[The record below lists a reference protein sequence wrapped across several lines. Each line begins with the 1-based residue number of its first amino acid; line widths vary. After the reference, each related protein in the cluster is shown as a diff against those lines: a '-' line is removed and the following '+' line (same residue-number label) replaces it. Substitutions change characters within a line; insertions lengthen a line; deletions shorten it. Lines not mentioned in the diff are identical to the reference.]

1 VRILH
6 FSVWARTFPRF
17 RMPLL
22 ERQLAAGHE
31 VEVACPPEPPY
42 GEMIEA
48 AGVRVHTVAMPT
60 GGAPLATLRGIAT
73 LARLIRRRR
82 PDLLHVHQPMGALIG
97 IPAGRMAGVPTIFYT
112 TGGFKSHPG
121 MRPAVRMAVTAVERA
136 LFRRTRAVFSVNRED
151 LEYARVHRVVSPE
164 KIFYA
169 GPRGGCGID
178 TRRYHP
184 LPSPAHRA
192 ALRAELGLPV
202 APDAPVVGIVAR
214 IVMEKGFRELVRA
227 FAAVRQG
234 DPRAR
239 LVIVGE
245 GPEMAELV
253 AQIAAHGLQEAV
265 VLLGNRLDVP
275 QLLRTFDLFVLPSYR
290 EGMPVAL
297 LEAMASG
304 LPVVAT
310 DVRGSREVVDPGR
323 NGLLVPLGDVPAL
336 ADALRRVLV
345 DPEMAARMG
354 REGHGDVLR
363 HYGEEV
369 VLDAHLRLYEQLA
382 WGSAPASL

>member
-42 GEMIEA
+42 EGMIEA
-48 AGVRVHTVAMPT
+48 AGVKVHLVDMPT
-60 GGAPLATLRGIAT
+60 GAAPLATARGIAT
-73 LARLIRRRR
+73 LVRLIRERK

-97 IPAGRMAGVPTIFYT
+97 IPAGRIAGVSTIFYT

-121 MRPAVRMAVTAVERA
+121 MRPAVRRAVTAVERA
-136 LFRRTRAVFSVNRED
+136 LFRRTRAVFSVNHED
-151 LEYARVHRVVSPE
+151 LEYAREHRVVAPDR
-164 KIFYA
+164 IFYA

-184 LPSPAHRA
+184 LADPAGRA
-192 ALRAELGLPV
+192 RLRAELKLPI

-214 IVMEKGFRELVRA
+214 IVMEKGFRELARA
-227 FAAVRQG
+227 FATVRERI
-234 DPRAR
+234 PAAR

-245 GPEMAELV
+245 GPEEAELN
-253 AQIAAHGLQEAV
+253 AEIATHGIGDAV

-275 QLLRTFDLFVLPSYR
+275 DLLRAFDLFVLPSYR

-310 DVRGSREVVDPGR
+310 DVRGSREVVDSGR
-323 NGLLVPLGDVPAL
+323 NGIMVPLGDVPAL
-336 ADALRRVLV
+336 ADALVEVLA
-345 DPEMAARMG
+345 DPAKARQMG
-354 REGHGDVLR
+354 AEGHADVMRL
-363 HYGEEV
+363 YGEDV
-369 VLDAHLRLYEQLA
+369 VLDAHLRLYEELA
-382 WGSAPASL
+382 AGAA